1 VKSVPKPQQQL
12 KPLLKKTNH
21 THLVPV
27 NDEDSRCSRQGRQQV
42 DAHGV
47 AAFLLSMHL
56 RVVNDEQVEEHLP
69 LNDDGNDQAVD
80 PACVQRLLPRGTP
93 EDFDWRVPSSA
104 YEDCSGLSPHDL
116 CLLYPFVF
124 SSSAPI
130 PVKIRAG
137 STVLTSVPQVKMMVD
152 VFF

>member
-1 VKSVPKPQQQL
+1 MQ
-12 KPLLKKTNH
+12 NI
-21 THLVPV
+21 
-27 NDEDSRCSRQGRQQV
+27 N
-42 DAHGV
+42 
-47 AAFLLSMHL
+47 L
-56 RVVNDEQVEEHLP
+56 R
-69 LNDDGNDQAVD
+69 ATFT
-80 PACVQRLLPRGTP
+80 ARFRARAGTP